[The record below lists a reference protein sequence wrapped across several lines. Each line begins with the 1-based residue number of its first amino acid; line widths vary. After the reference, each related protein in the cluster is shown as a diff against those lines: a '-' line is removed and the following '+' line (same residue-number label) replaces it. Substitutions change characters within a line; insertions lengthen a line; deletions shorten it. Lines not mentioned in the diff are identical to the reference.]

1 MYFSFLYLIKNNINK
16 IIRKNIP
23 SPLVIV
29 ANEIGINDK
38 IIIFLLENKNNV
50 IPSVMNNKYNGSVIP
65 KNEFIINLGSKA
77 MIVAPIIA
85 NFSETNFLHKK
96 YVGIIIKIEIITEI
110 IF

>member
-1 MYFSFLYLIKNNINK
+1 MDKNMRK
-16 IIRKNIP
+16 IIP
-23 SPLVIV
+23 SPLVIA

-38 IIIFLLENKNNV
+38 YIIFLLENKNNV
-50 IPSVMNNKYNGSVIP
+50 MPSVMNNKYNGSVIP

-77 MIVAPIIA
+77 IIVAPIIA

-96 YVGIIIKIEIITEI
+96 YVGIIIKIEIPTEI